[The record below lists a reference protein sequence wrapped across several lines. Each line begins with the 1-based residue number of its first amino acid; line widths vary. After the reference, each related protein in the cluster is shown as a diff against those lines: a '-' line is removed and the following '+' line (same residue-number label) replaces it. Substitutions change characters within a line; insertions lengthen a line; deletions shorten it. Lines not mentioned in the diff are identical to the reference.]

1 MEELIS
7 QAVSFLKDGKV
18 ILSPTDTIWG
28 LACDATSEKAI
39 ARIQEIK
46 KRDISK
52 NFILLVSSLRML
64 EKYVKVPQEIIALL
78 EAEKYPTS
86 VIYQEVYTTELP
98 LAKDHSIAFRI
109 VQDDFCKALINAF
122 GRPIVSTSAN
132 ISGEPSP
139 ENFSQITQHI
149 KDLVDFIVPYNQE
162 NQESKTPSR
171 LIKME
176 KGEIIFIRK

>member
-64 EKYVKVPQEIIALL
+64 EKYVKVPQEIIAFL

-109 VQDDFCKALINAF
+109 VQDDFCQALINAL
-122 GRPIVSTSAN
+122 GKPIVSTSAN
-132 ISGEPSP
+132 ISGE
-139 ENFSQITQHI
+139 ITQHI

>member
-52 NFILLVSSLRML
+52 NFILQVSSLRML
-64 EKYVKVPQEIIALL
+64 EKYVKV
-78 EAEKYPTS
+78 S
-86 VIYQEVYTTELP
+86 
-98 LAKDHSIAFRI
+98 
-109 VQDDFCKALINAF
+109 
-122 GRPIVSTSAN
+122 
-132 ISGEPSP
+132 
-139 ENFSQITQHI
+139 NFSN
-149 KDLVDFIVPYNQE
+149 L
-162 NQESKTPSR
+162 SR
-171 LIKME
+171 GIYYRTSSG
-176 KGEIIFIRK
+176 KGSLYRLSYRTG